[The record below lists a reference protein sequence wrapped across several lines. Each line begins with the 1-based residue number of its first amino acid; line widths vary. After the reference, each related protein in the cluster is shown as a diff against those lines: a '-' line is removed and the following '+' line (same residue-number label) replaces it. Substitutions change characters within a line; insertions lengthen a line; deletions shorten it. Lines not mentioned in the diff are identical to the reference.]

1 MFFQVQSFWIFLLFN
16 AALIQGFSFH
26 SVSVFRLVKQ
36 PLRYRSQ
43 PKWIHKTNLPHHL
56 TMREAVCFHNNESL
70 EVVVPDL
77 HSENIIKLKNLFL
90 FKQIMNEIQKIE
102 SAVLL
107 NNSESLHS
115 MHNNSIS
122 MSSLDHYSKLLQDNK
137 ILGFPD
143 NEQTKNEFLQR
154 ISNLR
159 QIVSF
164 EGQLIQQQTNNSE
177 EISPNVSSKQN
188 LLSFFKNQQSTL
200 VSFVRKAKDIKWKEL
215 LKQVSSIIWD
225 RPANVDSNST
235 AALDLSN
242 DQRDNTNKTMKMV
255 FDWFVDSYAKE
266 LKESLLIR
274 KALLDSLSTFSPSS
288 SPLIKYQDSFLQQT
302 IDETGLSANQK
313 SDNIIREE
321 RFHSLIR
328 KLDHKIELLSK
339 QLLAFRL
346 NGEMELIFQ
355 ELMSQLQNSSDPMD
369 LKTIINE
376 FIFLHHTLASV
387 TDPTVHMISSSPSS
401 SSTMS
406 RLVSFLSKE
415 TDLFSGDGF
424 DQKRNETSVVQDCA
438 DFISSSTQTSST
450 SLNESSSLSP
460 LSLPSSVIEIS
471 SLINENDLISLY
483 RQVKNCFEK
492 IQCLF
497 LFIHFFLSVLF
508 DRLNSLKKNLE

>member
-1 MFFQVQSFWIFLLFN
+1 LLIDNAKRMFLKVQSFWIFLLFN
-16 AALIQGFSFH
+16 AALIEGFSFH

-188 LLSFFKNQQSTL
+188 LLSFFKNQKSTL

-255 FDWFVDSYAKE
+255 FDRFVDSYAKE

-274 KALLDSLSTFSPSS
+274 KALLESLSTFSP
-288 SPLIKYQDSFLQQT
+288 
-302 IDETGLSANQK
+302 QK

-321 RFHSLIR
+321 RVHSLIK

-346 NGEMELIFQ
+346 NGEMERIFQ
-355 ELMSQLQNSSDPMD
+355 ELMSQLQNTSDPIG
-369 LKTIINE
+369 LKTIISE
-376 FIFLHHTLASV
+376 FIFLHQTLASV
-387 TDPTVHMISSSPSS
+387 TDPTVRMISSSPSS

-415 TDLFSGDGF
+415 TDLFSGDDF
-424 DQKRNETSVVQDCA
+424 DQKRNETSVVQDYA